1 LPLHRARG
9 VRRSHP
15 DNDHAG
21 RHRRA
26 HAALELQG
34 EERDD
39 RCCGERRPRDARL
52 RAHHGGRHA
61 EGDADPDRDGQR
73 DPRGRRPE
81 APGAEQR
88 RKSPLSHGS
97 TRYITPEALF
107 RLRFQE
113 ELRPTWDVAVLSF
126 RGDGGTHALV
136 TKLNARPLD
145 RKVLYGF
152 EVSRDRPV
160 VYEAA
165 LGGRRIVLV
174 THCLWGGPQTAIL
187 VEELAAFG
195 VRDVIGFGVAGSVV
209 DILPK
214 GTQVIATKALATDGT
229 SRAHSGDAAGGAGA
243 GLAAALVMTAER
255 LGSAVTPVTIA
266 TVDALY
272 RETPVDVKRWVGL
285 GAQAINMETTPL
297 YAAAAVCG
305 VRSVWLGHISDP
317 LSPPPATRD
326 SWQRPGAMTHGT
338 EAMTPGL
345 LD

>member
-1 LPLHRARG
+1 MAP
-9 VRRSHP
+9 
-15 DNDHAG
+15 
-21 RHRRA
+21 
-26 HAALELQG
+26 
-34 EERDD
+34 
-39 RCCGERRPRDARL
+39 RRP
-52 RAHHGGRHA
+52 A
-61 EGDADPDRDGQR
+61 EGDGP
-73 DPRGRRPE
+73 
-81 APGAEQR
+81 
-88 RKSPLSHGS
+88 SSHGS

-113 ELRPTWDVAVLSF
+113 ELRPAWDVAVLSF

-145 RKVLYGF
+145 RKVLYGL

-195 VRDVIGFGVAGSVV
+195 VRDVVGFGVAGSLV

-214 GTQVIATKALATDGT
+214 GIQIIATKGLATDGT
-229 SRAHSGDAAGGAGA
+229 SRAYTADAEAMADA
-243 GLAAALVMTAER
+243 ELTAALVATAER
-255 LGSAVTPVTIA
+255 LGIAVTPVTIA

-297 YAAAAVCG
+297 YAAGCVCG
-305 VRSVWLGHISDP
+305 VRSVWLGHVSDT
-317 LSPPPATRD
+317 LSATTATWD
-326 SWQRPGAMTHGT
+326 SWQRPAAMTDVT
-338 EAMTPGL
+338 VALTLGL
-345 LD
+345 LER